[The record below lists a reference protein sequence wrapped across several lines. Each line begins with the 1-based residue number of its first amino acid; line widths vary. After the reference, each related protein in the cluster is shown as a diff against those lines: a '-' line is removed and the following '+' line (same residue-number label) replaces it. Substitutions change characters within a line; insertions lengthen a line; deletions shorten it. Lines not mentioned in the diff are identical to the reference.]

1 VSEQT
6 MVEVVQAAM
15 AREGIEEDIVVVGEF
30 YPRGHTGGGFVGGM
44 AGGSVGDMGG
54 SLAGSV
60 GTVAGYLAGAHLSDE
75 ASGLP
80 ERMLVAVS
88 QQTVYGFVE
97 HTRHKEP
104 GNLVFRVPRDSL
116 QTKIHQRVNVRVLEL
131 IDERSGAAIELE
143 GSRVPVT
150 HSHDVIRELDH

>member
-1 VSEQT
+1 VSEQS
-6 MVEVVQAAM
+6 MIDVVRAAM
-15 AREGIEEDIVVVGEF
+15 ARDGIEEDVLVVGEF

-44 AGGSVGDMGG
+44 AGGSVGDVGG

-88 QQTVYGFVE
+88 PQAVYGFVE
-97 HTRHKEP
+97 HTRHQEP

-116 QTKIHQRVNVRVLEL
+116 STKVHKRVNVRVLEL
-131 IDERSGAAIELE
+131 VDERSGAAIELE

-150 HSHDVIRELDH
+150 HSHDVIRELEH